1 MQNFIYFILHFYFNV
16 YFFTCLIAVY
26 FQLQPAQKSKKRK
39 QVETF
44 EDLSTYNASFQAL
57 VPLEKRLTDS
67 KIEPSYGKTTKRKQK
82 KKTETREEDAEDDD
96 TDEVK
101 DSGFFMDLKPTTKII
116 NIPTEESDSDS
127 SSSVTTDS
135 DSVKPLPLQRL
146 IAKKP
151 QLEIRSQEKQLDI
164 RNQDRGI
171 EAHFRIIFMNK
182 AYF

>member
-1 MQNFIYFILHFYFNV
+1 
-16 YFFTCLIAVY
+16 
-26 FQLQPAQKSKKRK
+26 
-39 QVETF
+39 
-44 EDLSTYNASFQAL
+44 
-57 VPLEKRLTDS
+57 
-67 KIEPSYGKTTKRKQK
+67 
-82 KKTETREEDAEDDD
+82 
-96 TDEVK
+96 
-101 DSGFFMDLKPTTKII
+101 MDLKPTTKII

-135 DSVKPLPLQRL
+135 DSVKRLPLQRL

-164 RNQDRGI
+164 RNQDKGI